1 MQCHEFRNDESVIS
15 AGILMRKQQNAIVA
29 LAVWLTI
36 VSVFMLRAQGV
47 DYNIF
52 FALCLIGTL
61 VIFQLMQSNYVQ
73 PGYLK
78 NIRYFIA
85 AEIVIFGIF
94 VALQVLDILGWEI
107 VIG

>member
-1 MQCHEFRNDESVIS
+1 
-15 AGILMRKQQNAIVA
+15 MRKQQNAIVA

-36 VSVFMLRAQGV
+36 VSVFMLRAQEV

-61 VIFQLMQSNYVQ
+61 VIFQLMQSNYVH

-94 VALQVLDILGWEI
+94 VALKVLDIIGWEI
-107 VIG
+107 VML